1 MGEKNKQT
9 KKTLIQFKDLKNLSE
24 PMKWVYVQ
32 IGTEIL
38 IFKINN

>member
-1 MGEKNKQT
+1 MGEKKNK
-9 KKTLIQFKDLKNLSE
+9 KKILIQFKDLKNLSE